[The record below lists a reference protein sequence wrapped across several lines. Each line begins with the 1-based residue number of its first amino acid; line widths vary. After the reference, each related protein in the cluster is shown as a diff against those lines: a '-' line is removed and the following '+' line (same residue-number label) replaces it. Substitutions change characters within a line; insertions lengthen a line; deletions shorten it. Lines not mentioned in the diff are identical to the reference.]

1 MVLALHFWA
10 ILCLVCTHLRRD
22 LILRRHLLISCVL
35 LTGQCSLTTDCAV
48 IGISGRHPWW
58 TMNEP
63 SYTLKDFVKLLHYYV
78 VLARYISINFL
89 LSWGSIYNFIYIPC
103 LLQNILFICILYN
116 HLFLTY
122 YFILFSLS
130 LYSFFCCI
138 SFYGNLYFMYC
149 ELLADAVFLWIRF
162 SVGVVSV
169 EFHAERKFDIDWTF
183 LVMQMFFVYISSC
196 FDDFS
201 NAIQHEMPVYS
212 SLNIW
217 FVYLI

>member
-1 MVLALHFWA
+1 MVVALHFWA

-22 LILRRHLLISCVL
+22 LILRRHLLIISCVL

-116 HLFLTY
+116 HLFLSDL
-122 YFILFSLS
+122 LF
-130 LYSFFCCI
+130 YSFFSFSLFILLLHIFFMEIYMSCI
-138 SFYGNLYFMYC
+138 VNYLLTLCFC
-149 ELLADAVFLWIRF
+149 E
-162 SVGVVSV
+162 
-169 EFHAERKFDIDWTF
+169 
-183 LVMQMFFVYISSC
+183 
-196 FDDFS
+196 
-201 NAIQHEMPVYS
+201 
-212 SLNIW
+212 
-217 FVYLI
+217 

>member
-138 SFYGNLYFMYC
+138 SFLWKFIC
-149 ELLADAVFLWIRF
+149 HVLWITCWRC
-162 SVGVVSV
+162 V
-169 EFHAERKFDIDWTF
+169 
-183 LVMQMFFVYISSC
+183 FVNKVLC
-196 FDDFS
+196 
-201 NAIQHEMPVYS
+201 
-212 SLNIW
+212 W
-217 FVYLI
+217 CG